1 MSALNFQGPHYG
13 APYTPLFYISD
24 ITINGDSFSWSHPD
38 AVISGD
44 VVVHPVEDKL
54 ETFMV
59 EIDGGRVSVVVNRHD
74 GPIAGKYL
82 GTYVVRVD
90 GLSELSKGMIGKYKT
105 QKCLLIITHNSL
117 FTVHYICLCFMLPQS
132 YLIAGQFVHSSF
144 AITEG
149 NDEAM

>member
-1 MSALNFQGPHYG
+1 MEL
-13 APYTPLFYISD
+13 LFYISE

-38 AVISGD
+38 AVVSGD

-90 GLSELSKGMIGKYKT
+90 GLSELSKGMIGKYRT
-105 QKCLLIITHNSL
+105 QKCLLIITHNRL
-117 FTVHYICLCFMLPQS
+117 FTVHYICLYFML
-132 YLIAGQFVHSSF
+132 L
-144 AITEG
+144 
-149 NDEAM
+149 